1 SGRGARGRGWGGA
14 ARRGGGTRLCSCSVS
29 RYCLAH
35 AVCPVLAV
43 PPSPLEAELT
53 SAHRRNL
60 WHLRLDTRRLA
71 EQAGKTVRPDA

>member
-1 SGRGARGRGWGGA
+1 M
-14 ARRGGGTRLCSCSVS
+14 S

-60 WHLRLDTRRLA
+60 WRLRLDTRRLA
-71 EQAGKTVRPDA
+71 APAEETVPPDA